1 MRLRAT
7 LLPMFVVF
15 VSALAVAGGQQ
26 PAGQDPDAK
35 IPEAMSLL
43 GTPLYR
49 VEPAPA
55 AKAAAEERLARA
67 REEFAKS
74 PESADAALWLGR
86 QLAGAGYV
94 RDAIDLYTR
103 AIAKFPADARLYRHR
118 GHRFVTARQFD
129 KAIADLTKA
138 TELVAG
144 KPDAPEPTTADRN
157 VMSRETLHYGIWYHL
172 GLAHYLKGD
181 FKKAE
186 KAYRQC
192 LAVAKKNNDD
202 QLVGASD
209 WLYMTLRRLGSTGE
223 AAKVLDAIVPGMKVK
238 DDQTYY
244 DRLMM
249 YKGKT
254 TPEDLLRA
262 GGDAVTVATLAYGV
276 GNWYLYNGR
285 KSDALALFAKI
296 VGGPNWM
303 PFGFIAAEAEL
314 ARMRGR

>member
-1 MRLRAT
+1 MRLRTT
-7 LLPMFVVF
+7 LLLTAI
-15 VSALAVAGGQQ
+15 ALAPIPALAAGQQ
-26 PAGQDPDAK
+26 QSGRA
-35 IPEAMSLL
+35 EADERPQTTSLL
-43 GTPLYR
+43 GVPLYR
-49 VEPAPA
+49 VEPAPSA
-55 AKAAAEERLARA
+55 RVATDERLAQA
-67 REEFAKS
+67 RDEFAEN
-74 PESADAALWLGR
+74 PGSADAALWLGR

-94 RDAIDLYTR
+94 REAIDVYTR
-103 AIAKFPADARLYRHR
+103 AIAKFPADARFYRHR
-118 GHRFVTARQFD
+118 GHRFVTVRRFD

-138 TELVAG
+138 AQLVAG

-157 VMSRETLHYGIWYHL
+157 VMSSETLHYGIWYHL

-181 FKKAE
+181 FKNAL
-186 KAYRQC
+186 KAYREC

-202 QLVGASD
+202 QVVGASD

-223 AAKVLDAIVPGMKVK
+223 AAKVLEGIVPGMKVK

-285 KSDALALFAKI
+285 KNDALALFARI